1 MLDRRLIQNFD
12 WVLLLVLLMQ
22 AGISIL
28 NLYSATYPIR
38 EMGGSEIFLKQI
50 YWFLI
55 GFAVLLLATT
65 FNYYALERLAYPAY
79 FFAIALLILVLFA
92 GRVTSGSQRWLS
104 LGPVSFQPSELAK
117 IVMVVVLAKF
127 FSVRGEY
134 KKYRLR
140 DLWQPFILTAI
151 PCFLI
156 LKEPDL
162 GTGLFLALISISMV
176 LIARVNWKSLV
187 ILIGA
192 SGLAAPLVWF
202 GLKEYQQKR
211 VLSFLSPEMD
221 PLGTGYHINQSK
233 IAIGSGQFWGKGFLK
248 GTQTRLHFLPEQ
260 HTDFAF
266 SVLAEEWGLVGSVIL
281 LLIYLFMILWGL
293 NIAKNSKDRF
303 GSMIATGIVAIIFWQ
318 VVINVGMV
326 TGLLPVV
333 GIPLLLFSYGGSSLI
348 STMAAMGILMNISM
362 RRFMF
367 Q

>member
-12 WVLLLVLLMQ
+12 WVLLLVLSMQ

-38 EMGGSEIFLKQI
+38 EMGGSVIFLKQI

-65 FNYYALERLAYPAY
+65 FNYSVLERLAYPAY
-79 FFAIALLILVLFA
+79 FFTIALLILVLFA

-117 IVMVVVLAKF
+117 IVMVLVLAKF

-140 DLWQPFILTAI
+140 DLWQPFMLTAI

-156 LKEPDL
+156 LKEPDF
-162 GTGLFLALISISMV
+162 GTALFLALISISMV
-176 LIARVNWKSLV
+176 LIAGVNWKSLV

-192 SGLAAPLVWF
+192 SGLAAPLIWI

-211 VLSFLSPEMD
+211 ILSFLSPEMD
-221 PLGTGYHINQSK
+221 PLGAGYHINQSK

-266 SVLAEEWGLVGSVIL
+266 SVLAEDWGLIGSVIL

-293 NIAKNSKDRF
+293 NIAKNSKNRF
-303 GSMIATGIVAIIFWQ
+303 GLMIATGIVAIIFWQ

>member
-12 WVLLLVLLMQ
+12 WVLLLILLVQ

-38 EMGGSEIFLKQI
+38 DMGGTEIFYKQI

-65 FNYYALERLAYPAY
+65 FNYYVLERLAYPVY
-79 FFAIALLILVLFA
+79 FFSISLLILVLVV
-92 GRVTSGSQRWLS
+92 GKVMSGSQRWLS
-104 LGPVSFQPSELAK
+104 LGPVSLQPSELVK
-117 IVMVVVLAKF
+117 IAMVLVLAKF
-127 FSVRGEY
+127 FSERGEY
-134 KKYRLR
+134 REYRLR
-140 DLWQPFILTAI
+140 DLWQPFLLTAL

-162 GTGLFLALISISMV
+162 GTALFLALIAISMV
-176 LIARVNWKSLV
+176 LIAKVNWKSLV
-187 ILIGA
+187 ILVGI
-192 SGLAAPLVWF
+192 SCLTAPLTWF

-221 PLGTGYHINQSK
+221 PLGSGYHINQSK
-233 IAIGSGQFWGKGFLK
+233 IAIGSGQFWGKGFLE

-266 SVLAEEWGLVGSVIL
+266 SVLAEEWGMAGSIIL
-281 LLIYLFMILWGL
+281 LLMYLFMILWGL

-303 GSMIATGIVAIIFWQ
+303 GAMLAVGIVSIIFWQ
-318 VVINVGMV
+318 VIINVGMV

-348 STMAAMGILMNISM
+348 TTMAAMGILMNISM